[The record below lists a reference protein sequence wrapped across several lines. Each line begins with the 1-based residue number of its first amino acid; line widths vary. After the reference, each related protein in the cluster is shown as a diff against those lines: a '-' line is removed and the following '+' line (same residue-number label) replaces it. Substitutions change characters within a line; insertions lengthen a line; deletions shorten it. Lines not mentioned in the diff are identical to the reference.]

1 MLVSA
6 TIRGTL
12 PAATKLLDGAH
23 DARLSHADFPGPA
36 GAVALEPTPA
46 LLLAVAAQRL
56 PEDLCLGAVI
66 AVAEEVAVGEAVVV
80 GALPAS
86 RRAASGDTRQST
98 RCRPEAVTAREDR
111 GVERSGEYGLGDT
124 RRRSRPVTSVER
136 APQ

>member
-56 PEDLCLGAVI
+56 PEDLCLGA
-66 AVAEEVAVGEAVVV
+66 AFLAKRS
-80 GALPAS
+80 AS
-86 RRAASGDTRQST
+86 RIRSEGRESGRTRVVAIPRFLTESEYCSGPAMGQ
-98 RCRPEAVTAREDR
+98 RMNR
-111 GVERSGEYGLGDT
+111 GH
-124 RRRSRPVTSVER
+124 
-136 APQ
+136 

>member
-56 PEDLCLGAVI
+56 PEDLCPGAAFLLGQAFRFSDQVRGKREQ
-66 AVAEEVAVGEAVVV
+66 ADSCG
-80 GALPAS
+80 GHPAIL
-86 RRAASGDTRQST
+86 D
-98 RCRPEAVTAREDR
+98 
-111 GVERSGEYGLGDT
+111 
-124 RRRSRPVTSVER
+124 
-136 APQ
+136 